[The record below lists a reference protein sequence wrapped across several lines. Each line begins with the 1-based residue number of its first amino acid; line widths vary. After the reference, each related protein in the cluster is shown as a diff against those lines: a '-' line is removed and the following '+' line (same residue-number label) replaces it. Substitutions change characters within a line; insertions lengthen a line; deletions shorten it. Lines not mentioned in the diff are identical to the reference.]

1 MLFIGP
7 PILSGIGQVVLEYS
21 KLLDPSDSH
30 HIVLGQDQYIQNQDV
45 FMFALPTPQWL
56 SVIPTII
63 KTSKSVRI
71 MTICETETVHEDYGK
86 LFELCPNGEVLVAS
100 DFCKKIFERQFSF
113 VKCKILRHTTS
124 IPSPLV
130 DSLSMKQRDQL
141 GIGFVPMKTPDDPYV
156 FYHIGNIIDP
166 RKNINGLLTAFL
178 RCDFGDSAI
187 LVIKATCKH
196 QVTLPPGVQNVSI
209 INGLLSKED
218 LDTKVHNKGHC
229 YVTFSHSEGV
239 GMGAV
244 EAAVRGKPVILP
256 EYGGCKEYVHT
267 PYTVRCTSLIPVGQ
281 DDFLFNKEMLWG
293 DHDTDHL
300 VECMKDAFQKRLM
313 WMDHSHTRELVRN
326 VKFN

>member
-7 PILSGIGQVVLEYS
+7 PILSGIGQVVLDYS
-21 KLLDPSDSH
+21 KLLDPTNAK
-30 HIVLGQDQYIQNQDV
+30 HIVLGQDKYIQNQDV

-56 SVIPTII
+56 SVIPAII

-86 LFELCPNGEVLVAS
+86 LFALCPNDGEVLVS
-100 DFCKKIFERQFSF
+100 SEFCKRIFERQFSF
-113 VKCKILRHTTS
+113 VKCRVLHHTTPV
-124 IPSPLV
+124 PSPS
-130 DSLSMKQRDQL
+130 SLKQR
-141 GIGFVPMKTPDDPYV
+141 PTEDPYV
-156 FYHIGNIIDP
+156 FYHIGNIMDP

-178 RCDFGDSAI
+178 RCGFGDKAK
-187 LVIKATCKH
+187 LVLKATCK
-196 QVTLPPGVQNVSI
+196 QPVTLPPGVQNVSI

-218 LDTKVHNKGHC
+218 LDTKVHDKGHC

-244 EAAVRGKPVILP
+244 EAAVRDKPVILT

-267 PYTVRCTSLIPVGQ
+267 PYTVRCSSFVPVGQ
-281 DDFLFNKEMLWG
+281 DDFLFKKDMLWG
-293 DHDTDHL
+293 DHDSDYL
-300 VECMKDAFQKRLM
+300 VEYMKDAFEKRLT